1 MWHTDGFFYAFEG
14 TIFFTL
20 VKIVFLQISEC
31 MAVVIIF
38 YEKRDALL

>member
-14 TIFFTL
+14 TIYITL
-20 VKIVFLQISEC
+20 VKVVFLQISEC
-31 MAVVIIF
+31 MAVVIIL